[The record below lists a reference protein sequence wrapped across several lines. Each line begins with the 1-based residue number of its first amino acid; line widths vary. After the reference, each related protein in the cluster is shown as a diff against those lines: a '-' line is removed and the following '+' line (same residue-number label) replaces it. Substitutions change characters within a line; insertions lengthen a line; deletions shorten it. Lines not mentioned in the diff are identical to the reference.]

1 MEAQTE
7 LECRELLAL
16 DNKFLALTN
25 AVRVYKDN
33 PKAVK
38 CCAKIVGIERKNF
51 KNCRAP
57 IPVAD
62 LNNVKWRYDDLADIV
77 KRLQKTKDAQIYGK
91 ASSDFDN
98 LVSKV
103 EEEVKLINKKLSI
116 SNGAEAATKAEN
128 AVRDFACQV
137 ADGAKNI
144 GGKVAD
150 GAKNFGEKVSSTV
163 NDAVGKLKKLI
174 DGKDSE

>member
-7 LECRELLAL
+7 LECRELAAL

-25 AVRVYKDN
+25 AIRVYKDN

-38 CCAKIVGIERKNF
+38 CCAKIVEMERKNF

-62 LNNVKWRYDDLADIV
+62 LNTVKWRYDDLSDIV

-91 ASSDFDN
+91 ANNDFDT
-98 LVSKV
+98 LVQKV

-116 SNGAEAATKAEN
+116 NNGAEAVNKAEN

-144 GGKVAD
+144 G
-150 GAKNFGEKVSSTV
+150 EKVQNTV
-163 NDAVGKLKKLI
+163 SDAVGKLKKLI